1 MSIVWNEVL
10 NGGDL
15 DAAFALARTRRQP
28 LFLYWGAV
36 WCPPCNRVK
45 AEIFVSEDFIRRLAS
60 VVCCHLDGDTPGAQA
75 LAARYGLRSY
85 PTLVLFAPDGGE
97 ITRLPCELDG
107 ELFAGAFDTALA
119 VHAAGSS
126 AAVALDAALSGSRK
140 LSADEWSL
148 LSHYSWDTDEGR
160 LLGGRDPAATLLAL
174 ARACANADNAD
185 NADAAARLGLH
196 AQLAAG
202 GKQGDVAANAEAL
215 LAMFSDARLAR
226 ANMDILSNSGV
237 NLIKFASRREELAAA
252 LSGVAAQWAD
262 DFWLGAPDRLAAVR
276 LQMRL
281 TRLLTAT
288 HGLQERVRARVEA
301 ALAASTD
308 PYERHSLVNTAVSA
322 LNDAGLSA
330 QAEQV
335 LLAELPRSHA
345 PYYFMLSLAAGAK
358 RRGDLAAAVNWYE
371 KAWDAAAG
379 PATRLQWGV
388 TYLNSLLELSPQD
401 APRIEQAEQGL
412 RADIAA
418 AGADAFE
425 QRNLAQLQKLRDPK
439 WLNHGGLNH
448 GVKSDIRTRPELLS
462 PVVVDLVSDCQ
473 T

>member
-1 MSIVWNEVL
+1 MSIAWNEVL
-10 NGGDL
+10 SGGDL
-15 DAAFALARTRRQP
+15 DAAFALARARQQP

-45 AEIFVSEDFIRRLAS
+45 AEIFASDEFIRRSAS
-60 VVCCHLDGDTPGAQA
+60 VLCCHLDGDTPGAQA

-85 PTLVLFAPDGGE
+85 PTLVLFAPDREGGE
-97 ITRLPCELDG
+97 ITRLPCELEG
-107 ELFAGAFDTALA
+107 ELFIAAFDTALA
-119 VHAAGSS
+119 VHSAGSS
-126 AAVALDAALSGSRK
+126 AAAALDAALSGSRK
-140 LSADEWSL
+140 LSADEWAL

-160 LLGGRDPAATLLAL
+160 LLGGRDLAQTLLAL
-174 ARACANADNAD
+174 ASACANAANAANAAKAANAD
-185 NADAAARLGLH
+185 VVARLRLH
-196 AQLAAG
+196 AQLASG
-202 GKQGDVAANAEAL
+202 GKQADAASNAEVL
-215 LAMFSDARLAR
+215 LAIFSDARLAG
-226 ANMDILSNSGV
+226 ANMDILTNSGV

-288 HGLQERVRARVEA
+288 HGLQEQVRARVEA
-301 ALAASTD
+301 ALAESTD

-335 LLAELPRSHA
+335 LLAELPRSHS

-358 RRGDLAAAVNWYE
+358 RRGNTAGAIDWYS
-371 KAWDAAAG
+371 KAWDAATG

-401 APRIEQAEQGL
+401 SARIEQAEQRL
-412 RADIAA
+412 RADIAT
-418 AGADAFE
+418 AGADAHQ
-425 QRNLAQLQKLRDPK
+425 QRNLAQLQKLHHR
-439 WLNHGGLNH
+439 GQ
-448 GVKSDIRTRPELLS
+448 V
-462 PVVVDLVSDCQ
+462 
-473 T
+473 

>member
-1 MSIVWNEVL
+1 MSIAWLEVRQ
-10 NGGDL
+10 GGDL
-15 DAAFALARTRRQP
+15 DAAFALARSRQRP

-45 AEIFVSEDFIRRLAS
+45 AEIFARDEFIRRSAS

-85 PTLVLFAPDGGE
+85 PTLVLFAPDGGD

-107 ELFAGAFDTALA
+107 ELFADAFDTALA

-126 AAVALDAALSGSRK
+126 AAIALAAALSGARA
-140 LSADEWSL
+140 LSAGEWSL

-160 LLGGRDPAATLLAL
+160 LLGARDPAATLLAL
-174 ARACANADNAD
+174 VRACGDAD
-185 NADAAARLGLH
+185 ADAAARLGLH

-202 GKQGDVAANAEAL
+202 GKPADAAANADML

-226 ANMDILSNSGV
+226 ADMDILSNSGV
-237 NLIKFASRREELAAA
+237 NLIKFAGRREELAAA
-252 LSGVAAQWAD
+252 LSAMAAQWAD
-262 DFWLGAPDRLAAVR
+262 DFWLGAPDRLAALR

-281 TRLLTAT
+281 TRLLTAS
-288 HGLQERVRARVEA
+288 HGLQQQVAARVEA
-301 ALAASTD
+301 ALAESTD
-308 PYERHSLVNTAVSA
+308 PYERHTLVNTAVSA

-345 PYYFMLSLAAGAK
+345 PYYFMLSLAAAAK
-358 RRGDLAAAVNWYE
+358 RRGDMAGATAWYRQARDAAV
-371 KAWDAAAG
+371 G

-388 TYLNSLLELSPQD
+388 AYLNSLLELSPND
-401 APRIEQAEQGL
+401 AARIEQAEQAL

-418 AGADAFE
+418 AGADAFA
-425 QRNLAQLQKLRDPK
+425 QRNLSQLQKLRDAK
-439 WLNHGGLNH
+439 WLAD
-448 GVKSDIRTRPELLS
+448 VRQP
-462 PVVVDLVSDCQ
+462 
-473 T
+473 